1 MKHLILTLSLMM
13 CGAFAFAADEVT
25 DITSQYI
32 TNPSFETD
40 TKSGSFTDGT
50 RSAYSVTS
58 LTGWTLTSPTSGYAV
73 TDIMTSSAT
82 ATDNDYGKP
91 GTPSDG
97 TYMLYIRDSWTDCTA
112 SVKQN
117 ITVPAGSYRL
127 TVDYKCVTTGSHT
140 ATLSAG
146 SESGGLSFQSTMPS
160 SWSTGEVY
168 FTLDTETT
176 VSIGVSIA
184 FTNSAGG
191 SVLLDNFRLYSVP
204 EGYTPDESDVKSPTE
219 GVITADFVP
228 EDEMMADLLQMIA
241 NFSEY
246 MVNNFFY
253 CVSTNSAGETCGYFY
268 NEAESGVNVSYS
280 NEASVRVNADL
291 SMLCAFLVKYAQGKV
306 TLPSSVTWDKLKE
319 MAKYSLIYSYSTHK
333 ANKLKITT
341 GSDYWGSTSTSDY
354 VWESSLWAMS
364 VAYSAYFQWNEL
376 TTTQQNYVYNM
387 LKAECNYE
395 LNRTIPTKYDEGD
408 TKAEE
413 NGWEVDILAA
423 TLGLFPND
431 NLASQWYERMREFA
445 INSYSHYSDA
455 SNSTVIDPNTD
466 SSKKTVANL
475 YVGNNL
481 YADYTL
487 QNHNLFHTSYQ
498 NVVMQELGEAA
509 LALKMFQ
516 GDTETWQSNALM
528 HNNQE
533 VMDSVL
539 NWLALTDGELA
550 MPNGNDWSLFLYD
563 QLPSYSTQACF
574 QRDVNALMLEN
585 LAYKYIK
592 ARQTTTTDGS
602 WLLRP
607 DCGARRMGVEGH
619 RVMMAYLMHMMM
631 STKDMTPPTFEEF
644 REAHSEAKVLEC
656 QNVVRAFTKDR
667 FTCFSWN
674 TGLPSYT
681 GYFAP
686 NSVDDN
692 KILVPYR
699 ANQSG
704 NFLGWYTVS
713 GKSTDVSPVASGI
726 YDLQG
731 DAYTM
736 NGEVQTNEKTLD
748 NRFAIYSTPGNA
760 IIYLDYVTGLA
771 SGTITGE
778 YGGLMAISTDDFTK
792 LKRTLYYDEGNGI
805 EHKQL
810 DGATFTTFN
819 TTWMNIDDQ
828 IGVVGQNGK
837 SMAFGDRAENNS
849 IMTSKLYPMY
859 KSGSTSFS
867 NNGVI
872 GGRHLVYYSNIDAET
887 TAEMNDKLIVLSPTS
902 GWNAVIAPD
911 PDGTYYLLIA
921 NFKGSSNSETLSNLQ
936 VESKAPVFPEE
947 TTISNSKSTVTFEL
961 QQNHSAGRVIEF
973 LVEGTDLVA
982 KLRNDSSAYI
992 TAASAQTM
1000 TVYIGSASKAISIDA
1015 DQTLYVTKDSQGNI
1029 IYEVSEMR
1037 ETSIDPTGYI
1047 VNPNFDEGTTG
1058 WSGSPTVNYSEAE
1071 HYNGTFNVYQE
1082 ITGLEEGCY
1091 VLSCQG
1097 FYRAGGDGPNT
1108 AATSRN
1114 NGTEKLNAV
1123 LYGTSS
1129 LGTYS
1134 TPLMSIFE
1142 EAGKV
1147 GNVGATPTTVNYGYV
1162 PNDMES
1168 AHYYFTAGLYYP
1180 NSVEVEVGSDGKLTI
1195 GVKSETTI
1203 SADWAAFDTFTL
1215 TRCTQSV
1222 DWTLGDVWGT
1232 LIVPFN
1238 MEIPEELEAWTCEG
1252 ITEENAKDVL
1262 ELNGIVRS
1270 IDIKA
1275 NKPYIMSG
1283 TQGTYTFSGATVSTK
1298 EALTDGHYLTGTFEN
1313 MDYDALMS
1321 AAGNSSTV
1329 YLLQNHNGENGEG
1342 VAFYPVV
1349 EGESTSATL
1358 DAYHCYLMLSEA
1370 NKVAVYFPGSVPEG
1384 DQTGIEVVGD
1394 ASASGNGAIYDL
1406 SGRRVFAPK
1415 RGIYIV
1421 DGKKVVY

>member
-1 MKHLILTLSLMM
+1 MKNLILTLSLMM
-13 CGAFAFAADEVT
+13 CGAFAFADDDVT

-140 ATLSAG
+140 VTLSAG
-146 SESGGLSFQSTMPS
+146 SESGGLSFQSTMPT
-160 SWSTGEVY
+160 SWSTGDVY
-168 FTLDTETT
+168 FTVGEETT

-204 EGYTPDESDVKSPTE
+204 EGYTPDESDVSSPTE

-228 EDEMMADLLQMIA
+228 EDEMMTDILQMLA

-246 MVNNFFY
+246 MVNDFFY
-253 CVSTNSAGETCGYFY
+253 CVSTNSKGESCGYF
-268 NEAESGVNVSYS
+268 NGENSGGSD
-280 NEASVRVNADL
+280 EKGVRTNADL
-291 SMLCAFLVKYAQGKV
+291 SMLCAFLVKYAFDENGKALV
-306 TLPSSVTWDKLKE
+306 NFPSGIDQDKLAE
-319 MAKYSLIYSYSTHK
+319 LAKYSLIFSYSTHK
-333 ANKLKITT
+333 ANKLKVT
-341 GSDYWGSTSTSDY
+341 SDNTYWGSTSTSDA

-364 VAYSAYFQWNEL
+364 VAYSAYFQWDSL
-376 TTTQQNYVYNM
+376 TSTQRDYIYAM

-395 LNRTIPTKYDEGD
+395 LNRTIPTAFADD

-431 NLASQWYERMREFA
+431 TDLASKWYERMREFA

-455 SNSTVIDPNTD
+455 NNSTAIDPDYN
-466 SSKKTVANL
+466 SKTVADL
-475 YVGNNL
+475 YVGPNL
-481 YADYTL
+481 YTDYTL
-487 QNHNLFHTSYQ
+487 QNHYVFHTSYQ

-516 GDTETWQSNALM
+516 STNEDVETPWESNALM

-574 QRDVNALMLEN
+574 QRDANALLLEN

-592 ARQTTTTDGS
+592 ARQQTTTDGS

-619 RVMMAYLMHMMM
+619 RVMMTYLMHLMM

-644 REAHSEAKVLEC
+644 RAAHSEAKIFPE
-656 QNVVRAFTKDR
+656 QNIVRAFTKDR

-674 TGLPSYT
+674 REFYNGSGYSYT
-681 GYFAP
+681 GYFVP
-686 NSVDDN
+686 NSVDNN

-699 ANQSG
+699 ANGTG
-704 NFLGWYTVS
+704 NILGWYTVS
-713 GKSTDVSPVASGI
+713 GKSTDITPVVNGI

-736 NGEVQTNEKTLD
+736 NGEVKTNGSTLD
-748 NRFAIYSTPGNA
+748 NHFAIYSTPGNA
-760 IIYLDYVTGLA
+760 FIYLDCVTGLA
-771 SGTITGE
+771 SGTITAE

-828 IGVVGQNGK
+828 LGVVGQNSK

-849 IMTSKLYPMY
+849 IMTAKLYPMY
-859 KSGSTSFS
+859 NSGSRGFA
-867 NNGVI
+867 NGGQVDR
-872 GGRHLVYYSNIDAET
+872 RHLVYYSNIDAET
-887 TAEMNDKLIVLSPTS
+887 TAEMNSKLLPLTSNVSS

-911 PDGTYYLLIA
+911 PDGTYYLLIG
-921 NFKGSSNSETLSNLQ
+921 NFNGSSNSQTLSSLQ
-936 VESKAPVFPEE
+936 VEKRAPVFAEE
-947 TTISNSKSTVTFEL
+947 TTITNSKSTVTFEL
-961 QQNHSAGRVIEF
+961 TQNHSAGRVVNF
-973 LVEGTDLVA
+973 FVEGTNLVA

-992 TAASAQTM
+992 TCTATSAKTM
-1000 TVYIGSASKAISIDA
+1000 TVHIGSASKDISIDA
-1015 DQTLYVTKDSQGNI
+1015 GQTLYVSKDSEGNI
-1029 IYEVSEMR
+1029 YYEESEMR
-1037 ETSIDPTGYI
+1037 ETSIDPNGLI
-1047 VNPNFDEGTTG
+1047 VNPNFDYGTTG
-1058 WSGSPTVNYSEAE
+1058 WEGSPTVNYSEAE
-1071 HYNGTFNVYQE
+1071 KYSTNFDVYQT

-1195 GVKSETTI
+1195 GVKKETLL
-1203 SADWAAFDTFTL
+1203 SADWTAFDTFTL
-1215 TRCTQSV
+1215 TRCTESV
-1222 DWTLGDVWGT
+1222 DWTLGDTWGT

-1252 ITEENAKDVL
+1252 IEDAQDILDLKGV
-1262 ELNGIVRS
+1262 VRS

-1283 TQGTYTFSGATVSTK
+1283 TPSDTPYTFTGATVKTTD
-1298 EALTDGHYLTGTFEN
+1298 ALTDGWLVGTYES
-1313 MDYDALMS
+1313 LS
-1321 AAGNSSTV
+1321 APEGSYV
-1329 YLLQNHNGENGEG
+1329 LQNHGSGP
-1342 VAFYPVV
+1342 AFYMVP
-1349 EGESTSATL
+1349 
-1358 DAYHCYLMLSEA
+1358 DASDSGITVGPYHCYLQLPEGGSVKA
-1370 NKVAVYFPGSVPEG
+1370 VVYFPGTDIDG
-1384 DQTGIEVVGD
+1384 TTGIEETVGE
-1394 ASASGNGAIYDL
+1394 ATANGAVYDL
-1406 SGRRVFAPK
+1406 SGRRVAKPQK
-1415 RGIYIV
+1415 GIYIM
-1421 DGKKVVY
+1421 DGKKKVVR